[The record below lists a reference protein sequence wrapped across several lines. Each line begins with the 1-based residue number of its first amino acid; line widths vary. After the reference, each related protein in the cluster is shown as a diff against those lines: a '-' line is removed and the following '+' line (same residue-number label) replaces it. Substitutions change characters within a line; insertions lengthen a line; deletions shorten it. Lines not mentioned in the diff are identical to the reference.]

1 MALRIRMLGLSCTLL
16 LCACQ
21 LLAAGGDAPT
31 DLAGTAWKVAE
42 IGGRAVG
49 EEVTSTLGFDEEGR
63 VSGSAGCNRFF
74 GTLSLEGDRVS
85 VGPLG
90 STRMMC
96 APPVM
101 EQEQRY
107 FQALEGARR
116 LERRGD
122 VLLFYGEGDEATLRL
137 VLAEEA

>member
-1 MALRIRMLGLSCTLL
+1 VLRGRTLTLSSATL

-21 LLAAGGDAPT
+21 LLGAGGDAPP
-31 DLAGTAWKVAE
+31 DLDGTAWKATE
-42 IGGRAVG
+42 IGGGAVHEAIASTLRIG
-49 EEVTSTLGFDEEGR
+49 EEGSM
-63 VSGSAGCNRFF
+63 SGSAGCNRFF

-101 EQEQRY
+101 EQEQRF
-107 FQALEGARR
+107 FQALEGAGR

-122 VLLFYGEGDEATLRL
+122 ELIFFGEGDAATLRL
-137 VLAEEA
+137 ARTEGA